1 VLWVA
6 AAGCVK
12 PAPAVAPAVAVAAP
26 AISAEEALAND
37 LRGWFDDPAFDHAIW
52 AVSIRSLQSGDTLY
66 TLNPKR
72 RMVPAS
78 NQKLLT
84 ALAAAERLGWDF
96 RFTTR
101 VLATGAVDAEGA
113 LKGDLIV
120 VGSGDPTV
128 NPRHPERWAAL
139 DDWAG
144 QIAARGV
151 KIVAGDLIGD
161 DNAFAEPGW
170 GSGWSWEDLVEGYG
184 APVGALQYHENQ
196 IELTVIPGS
205 EAGARAIISTSPPGS
220 GLLIDHGVTTAAA
233 DEPTRIALDR
243 VPGLTILGV
252 RGQIALGAKP
262 RVVHAA
268 VENPTQL
275 FLSAFREAL
284 ARRSIFVSGAAVD
297 IDARRSKPDLSRAE
311 TWVTDESPPLSE
323 MVDVLLKWSRNGYG
337 ETLLWA
343 LSPPGEP
350 ASEAAGL
357 KSLEETLTALGVAPE
372 LYGARDGSGLSR
384 YDTVTADALTT
395 LLTIAWN
402 EPRHAERLRS
412 TLPVAGVSGSL
423 ETRTKGTAAE
433 GRAWAKTGSMF
444 NIRTMSG
451 YVLTADEEPLVFSM
465 LANNYR
471 VPSVEIDALM
481 DKALVRL
488 AEFRRSR

>member
-1 VLWVA
+1 LVA
-6 AAGCVK
+6 LAGCATT
-12 PAPAVAPAVAVAAP
+12 APAVVSPGAPVAAP
-26 AISAEEALAND
+26 TVSAEEALAND
-37 LRGWFDDPAFDHAIW
+37 LRGWFADPGFDHAIW
-52 AVSIRSLQSGDTLY
+52 AVSVKSLRTGDSLY
-66 TLNPKR
+66 TLNPAR

-101 VLATGAVDAEGA
+101 VLATGSVDAEGA
-113 LKGDLIV
+113 LQGDLVV
-120 VGSGDPTV
+120 VGSGDPTL
-128 NPRHPERWAAL
+128 NPRHPDRWAAL

-151 KIVAGDLIGD
+151 KIVAGDLIGHD
-161 DNAFAEPGW
+161 DAFAEPGW

-196 IELTVIPGS
+196 VELTVIPGS
-205 EAGARAIISTSPPGS
+205 EAGARAVIGTSPPGS
-220 GLLIDHGVTTAAA
+220 GLLIDHGVATVGAE
-233 DEPTRIALDR
+233 EPTRIALER
-243 VPGLTILGV
+243 VPGWTILGV
-252 RGQIALGAKP
+252 RGQIAAGAKP
-262 RVVHAA
+262 RVVYAA

-284 ARRSIFVSGAAVD
+284 ARRGIFVSGATVD
-297 IDARRSKPDLSRAE
+297 IDAARTKPDLATAE
-311 TWVTDESPPLSE
+311 TWVTDRSSPLSE
-323 MVDVLLKWSRNGYG
+323 IVDVLLKWSRNGYG

-350 ASEAAGL
+350 ATEAAGL
-357 KSLEETLTALGVAPE
+357 KALQDTLSALGVASE

-395 LLTIAWN
+395 LLTTAWN
-402 EPRHAERLRS
+402 EPRHAEHLRS
-412 TLPVAGVSGSL
+412 ALPVAGVSGSL
-423 ETRTKGTAAE
+423 ETRMKGTAAA
-433 GRAWAKTGSMF
+433 GRVWAKTGSMF
-444 NIRTMSG
+444 NIRTISG
-451 YVLTADEEPLVFSM
+451 YVMTADDEPLVFSM

-471 VPSVEIDALM
+471 VPSAEVDALM

-488 AEFRRSR
+488 AEFHRSR